1 MKKRLALILTVCL
14 LGLVFTSCAGSP
26 NQSPETVE
34 VIRGDLIIS
43 ATISGNLEMPRK
55 TDLSFGTAG
64 MIKEITVSEGDEVSK
79 GQILAKLDTPS
90 LEATIR
96 IRQAEYEMVEY
107 QLLQTI
113 YPHYTKTHGVNLPGA
128 WMALDK
134 AQENLE
140 EAQGFLDKGKPEEAQ
155 VSLNLLKENLVEA
168 QRESQ
173 SRTWALPL
181 SIKLAELQV
190 DAAQAA
196 LDMAKADLAKAI
208 IVAPFDGIVAGI
220 YINEE
225 QQLSAMTYTNPAIA
239 LIDTSKVEMNGFID
253 EMDIARIRL
262 EQEAIIALDALP
274 DKKVK
279 GEVTFISPAGTVQAG
294 IVSYKTTITLVNP
307 GKELRDGMSA
317 TAEIIIDRSENVL
330 LLPNRA
336 IRGSF
341 ESPFVEVIVD
351 EQVEKRQ
358 VALGL
363 SNGMNTEV
371 LSGLKQGEE
380 VVLPP
385 VSQPSFMPFG

>member
-14 LGLVFTSCAGSP
+14 LSLVFTSCAGSP